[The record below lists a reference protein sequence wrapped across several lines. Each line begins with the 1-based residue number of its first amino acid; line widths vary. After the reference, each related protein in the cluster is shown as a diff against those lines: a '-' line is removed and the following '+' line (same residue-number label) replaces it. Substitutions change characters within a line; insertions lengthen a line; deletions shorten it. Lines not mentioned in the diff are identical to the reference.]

1 MDIPSSVFK
10 SYDIRGLSPGEIT
23 VELAERLGR
32 AMVVWSKARRVVV
45 GKDMRATTPELT
57 NALVRGITQQGATA
71 IDVGLVTTPM
81 FYFAVATNTSAECG
95 VMVTASHNPAE
106 YNGFKLV
113 RAGAIPVG
121 SGSGMEEIR
130 DLVLKNEFPDV
141 TTAGSVESAPVQE
154 AYINT
159 VLGLVPT
166 STDASLAIVIDA
178 GNGMAGA
185 VLPELCARLHHTVT
199 PLFWELDGTFP
210 NHEANPLKEETLEVL
225 KQTVLKRRAA
235 LGVAY
240 DGDADRVGFVD
251 ETGQVVPADL
261 LAALLVPEL
270 LRRHPTSAVVM
281 DVRCSR
287 VFDEEIRA
295 ASGRSVL
302 SRVGHAFMKRVL
314 KEEQACFGAELSA
327 HYYFSDFYGV
337 ECSDLVLLLLIDVLT
352 RTQKPL
358 SELIK
363 PLRRYSQSGE
373 LNFRVSDT
381 GVAMQAVREHF
392 ASQVEK
398 IIEIDGLRMEHTD
411 WWISVRSSNTEPLL
425 RLNVEGQTEAIM
437 TAQRDAAISV
447 IQKYSV

>member
-1 MDIPSSVFK
+1 MDIPGSVFK

-23 VELAERLGR
+23 SELAERLGR
-32 AMVVWSKARRVVV
+32 AVVVWSGATRVVV
-45 GKDMRATTPELT
+45 GKDMRATTPELVE
-57 NALVRGITQQGATA
+57 ALVRGITRQGATA
-71 IDVGLVTTPM
+71 IEVGLVTTPM
-81 FYFAVATNTSAECG
+81 FYFGVATNTSAECG

-113 RAGAIPVG
+113 RAGAVPIG

-130 DLVLKNEFPDV
+130 DLVLKNVFPDV
-141 TTAGSVESAPVQE
+141 ATPGGVEHAPVQE
-154 AYINT
+154 TYINA
-159 VLGLVPT
+159 VLALVPT
-166 STDASLAIVIDA
+166 SMSASLPIVIDA

-185 VLPELCARLHHTVT
+185 VLPDLCARLGHTVT
-199 PLFWELDGTFP
+199 PLYWELDGTFP

-225 KQTVLKRRAA
+225 KQTVREQRAA

-240 DGDADRVGFVD
+240 DGDADRIGFVD

-261 LAALLVPEL
+261 LAALLVPEV
-270 LRRHPTSAVVM
+270 LRRHPETAVVL

-287 VFDEEIRA
+287 VLEEEIRA
-295 ASGRSVL
+295 AGGRPVL

-337 ECSDLVLLLLIDVLT
+337 ECSDLVLLLLIGVLT
-352 RTQKPL
+352 RTQKSL
-358 SELIK
+358 SELMK

-373 LNFRVSDT
+373 LNFRVADT
-381 GVAMQAVREHF
+381 TVAMQAVREHF
-392 ASQVEK
+392 AAHVDK
-398 IIEIDGLRMEHTD
+398 TIEIDGLRMEHRD

-425 RLNVEGQTEAIM
+425 RLNVEGTTDALM
-437 TAQRDAAISV
+437 TAQRDAAIAV
-447 IQKYSV
+447 IQKHAV